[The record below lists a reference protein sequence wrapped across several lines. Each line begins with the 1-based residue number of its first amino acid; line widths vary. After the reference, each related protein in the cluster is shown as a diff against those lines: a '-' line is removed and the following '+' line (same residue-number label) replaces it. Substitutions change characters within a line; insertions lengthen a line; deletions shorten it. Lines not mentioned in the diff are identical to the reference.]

1 MAHLSECE
9 RPIVPEEL
17 RSSFTGLLECNSR
30 PMTTFTNEISAIAG
44 PNTRRSEQFG
54 KRLGVA
60 EAGFKDVQQEI
71 YKFRCHLA
79 KSPKLK
85 DLGRYQQLNMLE
97 ALFTRF
103 LGWSVEEVKCS

>member
-1 MAHLSECE
+1 
-9 RPIVPEEL
+9 
-17 RSSFTGLLECNSR
+17 
-30 PMTTFTNEISAIAG
+30 MTTFTNEISAIAG
-44 PNTRRSEQFG
+44 PKTRRSEQFG

-60 EAGFKDVQQEI
+60 KAGFKDVQQEI

-97 ALFTRF
+97 ALDAYSLALFTRF
-103 LGWSVEEVKCS
+103 LGWSDEEVKCS